1 MKKGLFLFLILS
13 MGLFFSLYAQKYQL
27 TILHTNDTHS
37 QIEPFNDKQLGNVGG
52 VLRRNEIIKQE
63 RFKDSTLLLIDAGD
77 FSQGTPYF
85 NVFKGFPEIELM
97 NRMGYDIATLGN
109 HEFDNGFEELT
120 KRLKQANFQ
129 IVCANYKFKY
139 KPLAALIKPYI
150 IIERNGAKMG
160 IFGLSPDLQG
170 LASSAITEGILFQD
184 PIKTAQ
190 EIVSI
195 LKTEQCDLIICV
207 SHLGFKTEYPTQ
219 QVSDYLLAE
228 EVGDIDFIIGGHTH
242 TALTTPQIVN
252 GVSIV
257 QAKNKGTY
265 IGKMVISNE

>member
-1 MKKGLFLFLILS
+1 MKKVRFLFLILS
-13 MGLFFSLYAQKYQL
+13 IGLFFSLHAQKSQV

-52 VLRRNEIIKQE
+52 VLRRNEIIQQE
-63 RFKDSTLLLIDAGD
+63 RLKDSTLLLIDAGD

-97 NRMGYDIATLGN
+97 NRMGYDVATLGN
-109 HEFDNGFEELT
+109 HEFDNGFKELVE
-120 KRLKQANFQ
+120 RLKQANFQ

-139 KPLAALIKPYI
+139 KPLVALVKPYT
-150 IIERNGAKMG
+150 IIERNGVKVG

-170 LASSAITEGILFQD
+170 LASPTIIDGIFFQD
-184 PIKTAQ
+184 PIKTAK
-190 EIVSI
+190 EMVAI
-195 LKTEQCDLIICV
+195 LKEEECDLIICV

-219 QVSDYLLAE
+219 EVCDYSLAE
-228 EVGDIDFIIGGHTH
+228 AVGEIDLIIGGHTH
-242 TALTTPQIVN
+242 TTLTTPQIVN
-252 GVSIV
+252 GVRIV

-265 IGKMVISNE
+265 IGKMVISYE